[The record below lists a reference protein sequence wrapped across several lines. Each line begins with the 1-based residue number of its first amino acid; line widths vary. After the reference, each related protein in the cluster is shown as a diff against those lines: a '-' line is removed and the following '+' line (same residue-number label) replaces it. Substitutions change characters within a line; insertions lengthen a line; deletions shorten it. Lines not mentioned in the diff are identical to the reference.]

1 MPRRRPTPEPL
12 RIVAIGGGT
21 GLSSLLHG
29 LKDYMRRDVHAQ
41 SPAAALDLTAVVTV
55 TDDGGSSG
63 RLRRDFAMLPPG
75 DIRNCLVAM
84 SEDEAML
91 AQLFQYR
98 FHAGK
103 GLKGHSLGNLF
114 LTALTDLTGD
124 FAKAVQH
131 ASDVLATCGRIFPS
145 TSTNVVL
152 HARLADGSTVE
163 GESRISKSRARIER
177 IRLKPTRVKPM
188 QETLDAIARADLI
201 TLGPGSLFT
210 SIIPNLLVKG
220 ISEAI
225 EASPAV
231 KLCFMNLMWQ
241 PGETIDFTASDHLE
255 AIERHAGRKLV
266 DVVALN
272 TAPISSRLQRQYAAK
287 FALPVENDFARL
299 DDLGVKV
306 IARPLAARGIKI
318 RHDPRSIADIAIH
331 VAGEGRRR
339 RIRVSSTA
347 LATK

>member
-1 MPRRRPTPEPL
+1 MPSRRANSDPL

-29 LKDYMRRDVHAQ
+29 LKQYMHCDVQ
-41 SPAAALDLTAVVTV
+41 SLAPGANLDLTAVVTV

-91 AQLFQYR
+91 SRLFQYR
-98 FHAGK
+98 FDAGK

-145 TSTNVVL
+145 TPTNVVL
-152 HARLADGSTVE
+152 EAMLLDGTLVA
-163 GESRISKSRARIER
+163 GETKISKSRSPIKR
-177 IRLKPTRVKPM
+177 IRLRPSRVKPM
-188 QETLDAIARADLI
+188 QETLDAIAKADLI

-210 SIIPNLLVKG
+210 SVIPNLLVKG
-220 ISEAI
+220 IPEAI
-225 EASPAV
+225 EGVARYQVVHHEPDVAAWRDDRFQSLGPYRSDPAA
-231 KLCFMNLMWQ
+231 CRQ
-241 PGETIDFTASDHLE
+241 Q
-255 AIERHAGRKLV
+255 AGRC
-266 DVVALN
+266 
-272 TAPISSRLQRQYAAK
+272 SGRQ
-287 FALPVENDFARL
+287 
-299 DDLGVKV
+299 
-306 IARPLAARGIKI
+306 
-318 RHDPRSIADIAIH
+318 H
-331 VAGEGRRR
+331 VASIGLPTAEVCGAK
-339 RIRVSSTA
+339 STA
-347 LATK
+347 GGK

>member
-1 MPRRRPTPEPL
+1 MFMPARRSPLEPL

-29 LKDYMRRDVHAQ
+29 LKQYMHCDVQAQ
-41 SPAAALDLTAVVTV
+41 TPGGKLDLTAVVTV

-84 SEDEAML
+84 SEDEALL
-91 AQLFQYR
+91 ARLFQYR
-98 FHAGK
+98 FDGGK

-152 HARLADGSTVE
+152 EAMLADGTRVE
-163 GESRISKSRARIER
+163 GESRISKSRARIEQ
-177 IRLKPTRVKPM
+177 IRLKPSRVKPL
-188 QETLDAIARADLI
+188 QETLDAIERADVI

-210 SIIPNLLVKG
+210 SIVPNLLVKG

-225 EASPAV
+225 EASPAM

-241 PGETIDFTASDHLE
+241 PGETIDFTASDHVA
-255 AIERHAGRKLV
+255 AIEQHARRKLV

-272 TAPISSRLQRQYAAK
+272 TAPISSRLQRQYAEK
-287 FALPVENDFARL
+287 RALPVENDVDRL
-299 DDLGVKV
+299 EDLGVKV
-306 IARPLAARGIKI
+306 IARPLAARGVKI
-318 RHDPRSIADIAIH
+318 RHDPARIADIAIH

-339 RIRVSSTA
+339 RVRVR
-347 LATK
+347 KNQ

>member
-1 MPRRRPTPEPL
+1 MTSRRSSLEPL

-29 LKDYMRRDVHAQ
+29 LKQHMRCDTH
-41 SPAAALDLTAVVTV
+41 PAMLEPPQLDLTAVVTV

-63 RLRRDFAMLPPG
+63 RLRRDFAILPPG

-84 SEDEAML
+84 SEDEAL
-91 AQLFQYR
+91 LSRLFQYR
-98 FHAGK
+98 FDAGK

-131 ASDVLATCGRIFPS
+131 ASDVLATCGNIFPS

-152 HARLADGSTVE
+152 QATLLDGTKVE
-163 GESRISKSRARIER
+163 GETRISKSRAPIQRIT
-177 IRLKPTRVKPM
+177 LKPSTVKPL
-188 QETLDAIARADLI
+188 QETLDAISNADLI

-210 SIIPNLLVKG
+210 SVIPNLLVKG
-220 ISEAI
+220 IPEAI
-225 EASPAV
+225 EQSPAI

-241 PGETIDFTASDHLE
+241 PGETIEFKASDHIE
-255 AIERHAGRKLV
+255 AIQRHAGRKLI

-272 TAPISSRLQRQYAAK
+272 TAPISAPLRREYAATR
-287 FALPVENDFARL
+287 ALPVENDVRRL
-299 DDLGVKV
+299 EELGVK
-306 IARPLAARGIKI
+306 IISRRLASSGPKV
-318 RHDPRSIADIAIH
+318 RHDPTAIADIAVH
-331 VAGEGRRR
+331 LAGEGRRR
-339 RIRVSSTA
+339 RARAANTG
-347 LATK
+347 KQ

>member
-1 MPRRRPTPEPL
+1 MPARRAAMDPL

-29 LKDYMRRDVHAQ
+29 LKQYMHCDVNA
-41 SPAAALDLTAVVTV
+41 SAPGSNLDLTAVVTV

-91 AQLFQYR
+91 SRLFQYR
-98 FHAGK
+98 FDAGK

-114 LTALTDLTGD
+114 LTALTELTGD

-131 ASDVLATCGRIFPS
+131 ASDVLATCGKIFPS

-152 HARLADGSTVE
+152 EAVLSDGTAVQ
-163 GESRISKSRARIER
+163 GETRISKSRSRIRR
-177 IRLKPTRVKPM
+177 IRLKPSRVKPM
-188 QETLDAIARADLI
+188 QETLDAIAKADLI

-220 ISEAI
+220 IPEAI
-225 EASPAV
+225 EQSSAI

-241 PGETIDFTASDHLE
+241 PGETIDFTASDHVH
-255 AIERHAGRKLV
+255 AIQQHARSRLI
-266 DVVALN
+266 DVVAVN
-272 TAPISSRLQRQYAAK
+272 TAPLSAFLQREYAVK
-287 FALPVENDFARL
+287 QALPVANDLKRL
-299 DDLGVKV
+299 EELGVKV
-306 IARPLAARGIKI
+306 IARPLAALGHKI
-318 RHDPRSIADIAIH
+318 RHDPALIADIAIH
-331 VAGEGRRR
+331 LAGEGRRR
-339 RIRVSSTA
+339 RSRTA
-347 LATK
+347 KAGN

>member
-1 MPRRRPTPEPL
+1 VDPL

-29 LKDYMRRDVHAQ
+29 LKQYMHCDVNATN
-41 SPAAALDLTAVVTV
+41 PGANLDLTAVVTV

-63 RLRRDFAMLPPG
+63 RLRRDFAMMPPG

-84 SEDEAML
+84 SEDEALL
-91 AQLFQYR
+91 ARLFQYR
-98 FHAGK
+98 FDHGK

-152 HARLADGSTVE
+152 EATLADGSRVE
-163 GESRISKSRARIER
+163 GETRISKSRARIR
-177 IRLKPTRVKPM
+177 QIRLKPAGVKPM
-188 QETLDAIARADLI
+188 QETLEAIAKADLI

-210 SIIPNLLVKG
+210 SIVPNLLVKG

-225 EASPAV
+225 EQSPAI

-241 PGETIDFTASDHLE
+241 PGETIEFKASDHVE
-255 AIERHAGRKLV
+255 AIQKHAGRQLL
-266 DVVALN
+266 DAVAVN
-272 TAPISSRLQRQYAAK
+272 TSPISVLLKREYAMQR
-287 FALPVENDFARL
+287 ALPVENDIERLEALGAR
-299 DDLGVKV
+299 V
-306 IARPLAARGIKI
+306 IARPLASFGKKI
-318 RHDPRSIADIAIH
+318 RHDPAAIADIAIH
-331 VAGEGRRR
+331 LAGEGRRR
-339 RIRVSSTA
+339 QQRA
-347 LATK
+347 AKTKKK